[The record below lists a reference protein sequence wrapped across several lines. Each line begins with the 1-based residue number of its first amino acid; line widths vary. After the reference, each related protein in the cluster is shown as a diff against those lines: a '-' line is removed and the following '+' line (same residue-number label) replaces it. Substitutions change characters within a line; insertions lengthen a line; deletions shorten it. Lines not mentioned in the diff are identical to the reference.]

1 MVSLAG
7 DLSTFNIE
15 ATGIISG
22 TYSNG
27 MVRPLARLA
36 LASFANPE
44 GLLKKGANLYELSSN
59 SGVPQIGLP
68 GMEGRGLI
76 RSRSLEMSN
85 VDLALEFTEMITT
98 SRGFQAN
105 TRVITTSDE
114 VLLELINIKR

>member
-1 MVSLAG
+1 MI
-7 DLSTFNIE
+7 T
-15 ATGIISG
+15 G

-27 MVRPLARLA
+27 LVRPLGQLA

-59 SGVPQIGLP
+59 SVEPRLGLP
-68 GMEGRGLI
+68 GTEGRGLI

-85 VDLALEFTEMITT
+85 VDLSLEFTEMITT
-98 SRGFQAN
+98 SRAFQAN